1 MDRTRFSGIFNAS
14 ELDVSLIGCG
24 GIGGFVALN
33 LAKMGVDPLILVDGD
48 KVAEENTGSQ
58 IYGDKHIGSAKAYAL
73 RNIIYLLSPDT
84 AVASYQGVVPLDI
97 PWRMIA
103 AQLVISAVD
112 SIESRQAIWDEI
124 RTKNWVHY
132 IDARMGPEFFMA
144 YIVKEDNRDWYD
156 NMLSGERDDLYPDE
170 PCTAKATFYTGS
182 IAGGIISS
190 FVRDIVTRRPLE
202 KILTFDI
209 KSRTATKVQ
218 GE

>member
-33 LAKMGVDPLILVDGD
+33 LAKMGVNLLILIDSD
-48 KVAEENTGSQ
+48 KVEEENTGSQ
-58 IYGDKHIGSAKAYAL
+58 IYGDTDIGSHKVNAL
-73 RNIIYLLSPDT
+73 QEIVGTLSPDT
-84 AVASYQGVVPLDI
+84 NIMTLPARIPSEAS
-97 PWRMIA
+97 WEWFA
-103 AQLVISAVD
+103 APLVISAVD
-112 SIESRQAIWDEI
+112 SIQSRQEIWGEI
-124 RTKNWVHY
+124 QLENWVHY

-144 YIVKEDNRDWYD
+144 YIVRGDDRLWYE
-156 NMLSGERDDLYPDE
+156 NMLAAETDSLYPDE

-209 KSRTATKVQ
+209 GTRITTRVM
-218 GE
+218 